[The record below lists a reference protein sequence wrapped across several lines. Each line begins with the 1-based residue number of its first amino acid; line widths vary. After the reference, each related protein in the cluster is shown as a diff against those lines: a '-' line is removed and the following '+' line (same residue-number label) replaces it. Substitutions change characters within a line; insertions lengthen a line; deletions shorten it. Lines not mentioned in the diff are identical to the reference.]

1 MEGSVNAYVNGGGE
15 AKASLTFHA
24 TQVKLLGT
32 VATVISNGGEIEELL
47 LAVGNLNGSAK
58 ENVK

>member
-1 MEGSVNAYVNGGGE
+1 MEGRRKCLCQWGGE

-47 LAVGNLNGSAK
+47 LAVGNLNGSEK